1 MRRLKELEE
10 QRVITTEP
18 ALPVPPA
25 IVSAALK
32 LPSDAF
38 LENGTLQ
45 ALDADYLQQLGL
57 AS

>member
-1 MRRLKELEE
+1 MLKELEE

-18 ALPVPPA
+18 ALPVPGP

-32 LPSDAF
+32 LPYDAF

-45 ALDADYLQQLGL
+45 ALDDDYLQQLGL
-57 AS
+57 E